1 MITLPPWL
9 DREAWDGF
17 VAMRKALKVP
27 FTDRAAKLIIKRLS
41 DIREAGHNPND
52 ALDQSTLNGWR
63 DVYVPNRQEI
73 AKKPASATQDYLR
86 DLESHR
92 AAANSPEA
100 HQARLAALSSLKMI
114 K

>member
-41 DIREAGHNPND
+41 AIRDAGHDPNE
-52 ALDQSTLNGWR
+52 ALDQSTLHGWR
-63 DVYVPNRQEI
+63 DVYVPKPQEVV
-73 AKKPASATQDYLR
+73 KKAVNATQDYLR
-86 DLESHR
+86 DLEAHR
-92 AAANSPEA
+92 VAANSPEA
-100 HQARLAALSSLKMI
+100 HQARLAALSSLKII